1 MGNPQWEDWTSKIKD
16 WNDTHTHT
24 HTHTHTKDVTELL
37 PRLQAR

>member
-16 WNDTHTHT
+16 WNETHT